1 VVTQPE
7 SFVDRRGDE
16 SWIGWEPE
24 WSRAMRDEI
33 SGGDPDPFGD
43 AGYGLTWADKTEHL
57 VARRA
62 ASGRLVG
69 HLGVLDCICQAG
81 QTQIAATGI
90 GSFLVRSDMRGQ
102 GLGRHML
109 ELALQRAEATGS
121 DAALLFCS
129 DELLGYYSTFG
140 FLPVSDLEFE
150 QPEQAGYTL
159 PQGLNAMIH
168 PLAATDARI
177 VRLRLRGLPF

>member
-1 VVTQPE
+1 MTRPE
-7 SFVDRRGDE
+7 TFVDQRGDE
-16 SWIGWEPE
+16 SRIGWEPH
-24 WSRAMRDEI
+24 WDRAMRDEI

-43 AGYGLTWADKTEHL
+43 AGYGLTWADKTDHL

-62 ASGRLVG
+62 DSGRLVG
-69 HLGVLDCICQAG
+69 HLGVLECTCEAG
-81 QTQIAATGI
+81 QAQIAATGI
-90 GSFLVRSDMRGQ
+90 GSFLVRSDLRGQ

-109 ELALQRAEATGS
+109 HTALQRATTDGS

-140 FLPVSDLEFE
+140 FLTVSDLEFE

-159 PQGLNAMIH
+159 PKGLNAMIR
-168 PLAATDARI
+168 PLGAAEARI